1 MAPRAEIVDTGS
13 RWARAARITVQAPAS
28 MIFDVLADPAQHAL
42 IDGSGTVQGTV
53 AGPTRLSLGSQF
65 GMAMRIGMPY
75 RIENTVVEF
84 EEGRLIAWRHFNG
97 HRWRYELE
105 PATVG
110 DGPVGDGPVGDGPV
124 GDGIEATVVTET
136 FDGRT
141 ARVPASLLLI
151 NAYANNQVA
160 VAKTLVRLKELVE
173 GRLADAQ
180 GSPT

>member
-1 MAPRAEIVDTGS
+1 MEPRAEIRAEIVDTGS
-13 RWARAARITVQAPAS
+13 RWARAARIAIEAPAAR
-28 MIFDVLADPAQHAL
+28 IFDVLADPSQHPL
-42 IDGSGTVQGTV
+42 FDGSGTVTGTL
-53 AGPTRLSLGSQF
+53 AGPERLSLGAEF
-65 GMAMRIGMPY
+65 GMSMRIGLPY

-105 PATVG
+105 PVDATG
-110 DGPVGDGPVGDGPV
+110 RERT
-124 GDGIEATVVTET
+124 IVTET

-160 VAKTLVRLKELVE
+160 IAKTLVRLKALVE
-173 GRLADAQ
+173 GREGA
-180 GSPT
+180 S

>member
-1 MAPRAEIVDTGS
+1 MAARAEIVDTGS

-28 MIFDVLADPAQHAL
+28 TIFDVIADPAQHAL

-53 AGPTRLSLGSQF
+53 AGPARLSLGSRF
-65 GMAMRIGMPY
+65 GMSMRIGMPY

-105 PATVG
+105 PVPGADEPG
-110 DGPVGDGPVGDGPV
+110 A
-124 GDGIEATVVTET
+124 EATIVTET

-151 NAYANNQVA
+151 NAYSNNQVA

-173 GRLADAQ
+173 GRLADDR
-180 GSPT
+180 GSAA